1 MQEPGSTYQ
10 PTQAMPTR
18 PGWVEV
24 NLDAFSYNLRGVRKR
39 VGFGVKIMAVVKA
52 NAYGHGSVE
61 IAREALAGEADCLA
75 VAFPE
80 EAIALRDAGLS
91 AETLVFTSPMW
102 EQMPLYFDY
111 KLIPAVASI
120 DVAARLEEEAQ
131 KRNLRCPVHVKVDTG
146 MGRLGF
152 EWNSAAD
159 SIVTIARMPHLE
171 ITGVFSHFAAA
182 DEADKSFSENQLQRF
197 GHVLDALGKL
207 RIEVQDVHMA
217 GSAGILD
224 LPESHF
230 TMVRPG
236 IMLYGYYP
244 SQETTESVPL
254 RPVLS
259 IKSRVVFAKR
269 VAEGTSI
276 SYGRRYYTTREVLI
290 ATIPVGYADGLSRR
304 LTNRASVL
312 IGGRRYPVVGTI
324 AMDHVMVDVGDDHV
338 AVGDEVVFIGTQG
351 GNQITAWDVA
361 RLIGTIPYEIT
372 CSVSPRVPRVF
383 VRDSRPD

>member
-1 MQEPGSTYQ
+1 
-10 PTQAMPTR
+10 MPTR

-224 LPESHF
+224 LPESYF

-254 RPVLS
+254 RPVMS

-269 VAEGTSI
+269 VAEATSI

-361 RLIGTIPYEIT
+361 RLIDTIPYEIT

>member
-1 MQEPGSTYQ
+1 
-10 PTQAMPTR
+10 MPTR

-224 LPESHF
+224 LPESYF

-236 IMLYGYYP
+236 IMLYG
-244 SQETTESVPL
+244 
-254 RPVLS
+254 
-259 IKSRVVFAKR
+259 
-269 VAEGTSI
+269 
-276 SYGRRYYTTREVLI
+276 
-290 ATIPVGYADGLSRR
+290 
-304 LTNRASVL
+304 
-312 IGGRRYPVVGTI
+312 
-324 AMDHVMVDVGDDHV
+324 
-338 AVGDEVVFIGTQG
+338 
-351 GNQITAWDVA
+351 
-361 RLIGTIPYEIT
+361 
-372 CSVSPRVPRVF
+372 
-383 VRDSRPD
+383 

>member
-1 MQEPGSTYQ
+1 
-10 PTQAMPTR
+10 MPTR

-254 RPVLS
+254 RPVMS

-361 RLIGTIPYEIT
+361 RLIDTIPYEIT

>member
-1 MQEPGSTYQ
+1 MQKPGSTYQ

-224 LPESHF
+224 LPESYF

-254 RPVLS
+254 RPVMS

-269 VAEGTSI
+269 VAEATSI

-312 IGGRRYPVVGTI
+312 IGGRRSPVVGTI

-361 RLIGTIPYEIT
+361 RLIDTIPYEIT

>member
-224 LPESHF
+224 LPESYF

-254 RPVLS
+254 RPVMS

-269 VAEGTSI
+269 VAEATSI

-361 RLIGTIPYEIT
+361 RLIDTIPYEIT

>member
-1 MQEPGSTYQ
+1 MQKPGSTYQ

-152 EWNSAAD
+152 QWNSAAD

-182 DEADKSFSENQLQRF
+182 DETDKSFSENQLQRF

-224 LPESHF
+224 LPESYF

-254 RPVLS
+254 RPVMS

-276 SYGRRYYTTREVLI
+276 SYGRRYYTTRAVLI

-361 RLIGTIPYEIT
+361 RLIDTIPYEIT